1 MYPLVLSDLDLL
13 AVYLPLLLSFK
24 DKLLLV
30 LHFRSLPPDLDHRI
44 QVRNLH
50 GQRLL
55 GRREHATS
63 TSVSLLALPVI
74 GSFEHLVTLGEL
86 WLGMHVWL
94 QLLTLELAGTWIVDN
109 VVIDGSYRV

>member
-1 MYPLVLSDLDLL
+1 VDPFVLSYLDLL
-13 AVYLPLLLSFK
+13 AVYLPLLLSFEH
-24 DKLLLV
+24 KLLLV
-30 LHFRSLPPDLDHRI
+30 LHLRSLPPDLDHRV

-55 GRREHATS
+55 GRREHASS

-74 GSFEHLVTLGEL
+74 GCFEHLVTLGEL

-109 VVIDGSYRV
+109 VVIDGSYKL